1 MCNNNC
7 EDCNNCQDCINCE
20 DCCNDCLENQS
31 SNCEEPIYTSE
42 NCPTGSISS
51 DCSFYNGPDDPC
63 LTLTKPIT
71 LTSFFAKLISFIKTK
86 INSLSSDSLD
96 ITNDSLGCSNSR
108 KIEIVPSSDANN
120 IFILGSDGKPFVPQ
134 YSGNIPQVVIADGE
148 CISFDVQVVGNI
160 TTYTPVI
167 DYNCLASNICGLCN
181 LQLCQ
186 KPANLVAIPS

>member
-1 MCNNNC
+1 M
-7 EDCNNCQDCINCE
+7 D
-20 DCCNDCLENQS
+20 
-31 SNCEEPIYTSE
+31 T
-42 NCPTGSISS
+42 
-51 DCSFYNGPDDPC
+51 
-63 LTLTKPIT
+63 
-71 LTSFFAKLISFIKTK
+71 
-86 INSLSSDSLD
+86 
-96 ITNDSLGCSNSR
+96 TNDSLGCAHSR

-148 CISFDVQVVGNI
+148 CISFDLQVVGNI